1 MQKVAL
7 RHAQM
12 FLFAGSRMK
21 KKKNNN
27 NNNSNI
33 FSSYT
38 HGCFIAHVKLVK
50 KQGCIY
56 LSKVIIFILQRY
68 RLKAYTV

>member
-1 MQKVAL
+1 MRKCFFSLVL
-7 RHAQM
+7 VW
-12 FLFAGSRMK
+12 